1 MISCRPRICP
11 GVNFTEARRMSS
23 LSRDQMKGG
32 VGDIRS
38 AEERADSSSGCR
50 DSSASS
56 LAFWA
61 LHLL

>member
-1 MISCRPRICP
+1 MMEDMVE
-11 GVNFTEARRMSS
+11 GFHLAGYTEAQRMSS

-50 DSSASS
+50 DSSAS
-56 LAFWA
+56 LVAFWA
-61 LHLL
+61 LYLL

>member
-1 MISCRPRICP
+1 
-11 GVNFTEARRMSS
+11 MSS

-56 LAFWA
+56 VAFWA

>member
-1 MISCRPRICP
+1 
-11 GVNFTEARRMSS
+11 MSS

-32 VGDIRS
+32 EGDLRS

-56 LAFWA
+56 VAFWA
-61 LHLL
+61 LYLL